1 MFGKKN
7 NDADEQIT
15 GGPSSQS
22 GIADDGFSDF
32 FGNDTGENQESAG
45 SVPEYGQS
53 GEAGDTQGYPQQ
65 AQEVEYG
72 QEDNGYNQPN
82 EAYSQYDGYNQ
93 QGYEQQS
100 YEQQGYEQQGYEQ
113 QGYEQQG
120 NEQGEVQL
128 SKKELKK
135 LQKAEKKAAKA
146 MGKSKGNGDAQQE
159 VPIEKP
165 KMMLYLVIDKPVEG
179 LLNYFRMSGVN
190 VSNIYSDIGEAKNE
204 VIMQS
209 DPLRIVI
216 VDTGLGKF
224 TTTTMRAEL
233 IDMMGISDDQNRTTV
248 FYTDSALKV
257 DTLHTLGKSG
267 KDIDWFKYQSTALVV
282 ATLLS
287 YNEEYILNSDSD
299 NLADQKKTQEKDV
312 LNFKGLTSGLPDVP
326 RMEIT
331 GFTSDAIMTHVVN
344 NVDGTIPGFEVNY

>member
-53 GEAGDTQGYPQQ
+53 GEAGDTQDYPQQ
-65 AQEVEYG
+65 AQEVEYS

-93 QGYEQQS
+93 QVYEQQS

-299 NLADQKKTQEKDV
+299 NLADQKKTQAKDV

-344 NVDGTIPGFEVNY
+344 NVDGTIPGFEINY

>member
-45 SVPEYGQS
+45 SVPEYGQN
-53 GEAGDTQGYPQQ
+53 GEDGDTQGYPQQ

-93 QGYEQQS
+93 QGYEQQ
-100 YEQQGYEQQGYEQ
+100 GYEQQGYEQ
-113 QGYEQQG
+113 QGYEQ
-120 NEQGEVQL
+120 EEVQL

-146 MGKSKGNGDAQQE
+146 MGKSKGDGDAQQE

-299 NLADQKKTQEKDV
+299 NLADQKKTQANEV

-344 NVDGTIPGFEVNY
+344 NADGTIPGFEVNY

>member
-1 MFGKKN
+1 MFSKKN
-7 NDADEQIT
+7 NDADEQVT
-15 GGPSSQS
+15 GRPSSQS
-22 GIADDGFSDF
+22 SIADDGFSDF
-32 FGNDTGENQESAG
+32 FGDDTGENQESAG
-45 SVPEYGQS
+45 SIPEYGQS

-100 YEQQGYEQQGYEQ
+100 YEQQGYEQE
-113 QGYEQQG
+113 
-120 NEQGEVQL
+120 EVQL

-146 MGKSKGNGDAQQE
+146 MGKSKGAGDAQQE

-287 YNEEYILNSDSD
+287 YNEDYILNSESD
-299 NLADQKKTQEKDV
+299 NLADQKKTQANEV

-344 NVDGTIPGFEVNY
+344 NVEGTILGFEINY

>member
-45 SVPEYGQS
+45 SIPEDGHN

-82 EAYSQYDGYNQ
+82 KAYSQYDGYNQ
-93 QGYEQQS
+93 QGYEQQ
-100 YEQQGYEQQGYEQ
+100 GYEQQGYEQ
-113 QGYEQQG
+113 E
-120 NEQGEVQL
+120 EVQL

-146 MGKSKGNGDAQQE
+146 MGKSKGDGDAQQE

-299 NLADQKKTQEKDV
+299 NLADQKKTQANDV
-312 LNFKGLTSGLPDVP
+312 LSFKGLTSGLPDVP

-344 NVDGTIPGFEVNY
+344 NADGTIPGFEVNY

>member
-45 SVPEYGQS
+45 SVPEYEHS
-53 GEAGDTQGYPQQ
+53 GEDGDTQDYPQQ

-113 QGYEQQG
+113 
-120 NEQGEVQL
+120 GEVQL

-146 MGKSKGNGDAQQE
+146 MGKSKGDRDAQQE

-287 YNEEYILNSDSD
+287 YNEEYILNSESD
-299 NLADQKKTQEKDV
+299 NLADQKKTQANDV

-331 GFTSDAIMTHVVN
+331 GFTSDAIMTHIVN
-344 NVDGTIPGFEVNY
+344 NVDGTIPGFEINY

>member
-45 SVPEYGQS
+45 SIPEDGHS

-93 QGYEQQS
+93 QGYEQQ
-100 YEQQGYEQQGYEQ
+100 GYEQE
-113 QGYEQQG
+113 
-120 NEQGEVQL
+120 EVQL

-146 MGKSKGNGDAQQE
+146 MGKSKGGGDAQQE

-165 KMMLYLVIDKPVEG
+165 KMMLYLIIDKPVEG

-287 YNEEYILNSDSD
+287 YNEEYILNSESD
-299 NLADQKKTQEKDV
+299 NLADQKKTQANDV

-331 GFTSDAIMTHVVN
+331 GFTGDAIMTHVVN
-344 NVDGTIPGFEVNY
+344 NVDGTIPGFEINY

>member
-299 NLADQKKTQEKDV
+299 NLADQKKTQAKDV

>member
-32 FGNDTGENQESAG
+32 FGNDAGENQESAG

-93 QGYEQQS
+93 QGYEQQG

-113 QGYEQQG
+113 QGYEQ
-120 NEQGEVQL
+120 EEVQL

-287 YNEEYILNSDSD
+287 YNEEYILNSESD
-299 NLADQKKTQEKDV
+299 NLADQKKTQAKDV

-344 NVDGTIPGFEVNY
+344 NADGTIPGFEVNY

>member
-53 GEAGDTQGYPQQ
+53 GEDGDTQGYPQQ

-72 QEDNGYNQPN
+72 QEDNGHNQPD
-82 EAYSQYDGYNQ
+82 EAYGQYGDYNQ

-100 YEQQGYEQQGYEQ
+100 YEQQGYEQQGY
-113 QGYEQQG
+113 
-120 NEQGEVQL
+120 EQGEVQL

-146 MGKSKGNGDAQQE
+146 MGKSKGDRDAQQE

-299 NLADQKKTQEKDV
+299 NLADQKKTQANEV

-344 NVDGTIPGFEVNY
+344 NADGTIPGFEVNY

>member
-45 SVPEYGQS
+45 SIPEDGQS

-82 EAYSQYDGYNQ
+82 EAYSQYNGYNQ

-100 YEQQGYEQQGYEQ
+100 YEQQGYEQQGY
-113 QGYEQQG
+113 
-120 NEQGEVQL
+120 EQGEVQL

-146 MGKSKGNGDAQQE
+146 MGKSKGDRDAQQE

-287 YNEEYILNSDSD
+287 YNEEYILNSESD
-299 NLADQKKTQEKDV
+299 NLADQKKTQANDV

-331 GFTSDAIMTHVVN
+331 GFTSDAIMTHIVN
-344 NVDGTIPGFEVNY
+344 NVDGTIPGFEINY

>member
-45 SVPEYGQS
+45 SIPEDGHS

-113 QGYEQQG
+113 QGYEQ
-120 NEQGEVQL
+120 EEVQL

-146 MGKSKGNGDAQQE
+146 MGKSKGNGDTQQE

-190 VSNIYSDIGEAKNE
+190 VSNIYSDISEAKNE

-287 YNEEYILNSDSD
+287 YNEEYILNSESD
-299 NLADQKKTQEKDV
+299 NLADQKKTQANDV
-312 LNFKGLTSGLPDVP
+312 LNFMGLTSGLPDVP

-331 GFTSDAIMTHVVN
+331 GFTGDAIMTHVVN
-344 NVDGTIPGFEVNY
+344 NVDGTIPGFEINY

>member
-299 NLADQKKTQEKDV
+299 NLADQKKTQAKDV

-344 NVDGTIPGFEVNY
+344 NVDGTIPGFEINY

>member
-1 MFGKKN
+1 MFSKKN

-45 SVPEYGQS
+45 SVPEYEHS
-53 GEAGDTQGYPQQ
+53 GEDGDTQDYPQQ

-82 EAYSQYDGYNQ
+82 EAYSQYGDYNQ

-100 YEQQGYEQQGYEQ
+100 YEQQGYEQQGY
-113 QGYEQQG
+113 
-120 NEQGEVQL
+120 EQGEVQL

-287 YNEEYILNSDSD
+287 YNEEYILNSESD
-299 NLADQKKTQEKDV
+299 NLADQKKTQANDV

-331 GFTSDAIMTHVVN
+331 GFTSDAIMTHIVN
-344 NVDGTIPGFEVNY
+344 NVDGTIPGFEINY

>member
-53 GEAGDTQGYPQQ
+53 GEAGDTQDYPQQ

-93 QGYEQQS
+93 QGYEQQ
-100 YEQQGYEQQGYEQ
+100 GYEQQGYEQ
-113 QGYEQQG
+113 QGYEQ
-120 NEQGEVQL
+120 EEVQL

-299 NLADQKKTQEKDV
+299 NLADQKKTQANEV

-344 NVDGTIPGFEVNY
+344 NVDGTIPGFEINY

>member
-32 FGNDTGENQESAG
+32 FGNDTGENPESAG
-45 SVPEYGQS
+45 SIPEYGQS

-82 EAYSQYDGYNQ
+82 EAYSQYDGYSQ
-93 QGYEQQS
+93 QG

-120 NEQGEVQL
+120 YEQEEVQL

-146 MGKSKGNGDAQQE
+146 MGKSKGNGDTQQE

-287 YNEEYILNSDSD
+287 YNEEYILNSESD
-299 NLADQKKTQEKDV
+299 NLADQKKTQANDV

-331 GFTSDAIMTHVVN
+331 GFTGDAIMTHVVN
-344 NVDGTIPGFEVNY
+344 NVDGTIPGFEINY

>member
-53 GEAGDTQGYPQQ
+53 GEDGDTQGYPQQ

-113 QGYEQQG
+113 
-120 NEQGEVQL
+120 GEVQL

-146 MGKSKGNGDAQQE
+146 MGKSKGDRDAQQE

-179 LLNYFRMSGVN
+179 LLDYFRMSGVN

-287 YNEEYILNSDSD
+287 YNEDYILNSESD
-299 NLADQKKTQEKDV
+299 NLADQKKTQANEV

-344 NVDGTIPGFEVNY
+344 NADGTIPGFEVNY

>member
-45 SVPEYGQS
+45 SIPEDGQS

-82 EAYSQYDGYNQ
+82 EAYSQYNGYNQ

-100 YEQQGYEQQGYEQ
+100 YEQQGYEQ

-146 MGKSKGNGDAQQE
+146 MGKSKGDGDAQQE

-287 YNEEYILNSDSD
+287 YNEEYILNSESD
-299 NLADQKKTQEKDV
+299 NLADQKKTQANDV

-331 GFTSDAIMTHVVN
+331 GFTSDAIMTHIVN
-344 NVDGTIPGFEVNY
+344 NVDGTIPGFEINY

>member
-32 FGNDTGENQESAG
+32 FGNDAGENQESAG

-93 QGYEQQS
+93 QGYEQQG

-113 QGYEQQG
+113 QGYEQ
-120 NEQGEVQL
+120 EEVQL

-287 YNEEYILNSDSD
+287 YNEEYILNSESD
-299 NLADQKKTQEKDV
+299 NLADQKKTQAKDV

-344 NVDGTIPGFEVNY
+344 NVDGTIPGFEINY

>member
-45 SVPEYGQS
+45 SVPEYEHS
-53 GEAGDTQGYPQQ
+53 GEDGDTQDYPQQ

-113 QGYEQQG
+113 E
-120 NEQGEVQL
+120 EVQL

-146 MGKSKGNGDAQQE
+146 MGKSKGDRDAQQE

-299 NLADQKKTQEKDV
+299 NLADQKKTQANEV

-344 NVDGTIPGFEVNY
+344 NADGTIPGFEVNY

>member
-45 SVPEYGQS
+45 SVPEYEHS
-53 GEAGDTQGYPQQ
+53 GEDGDTQEYPQQ

-72 QEDNGYNQPN
+72 QENNGHNQPD
-82 EAYSQYDGYNQ
+82 EAYGQYGDYNQ

-100 YEQQGYEQQGYEQ
+100 YEQQGY
-113 QGYEQQG
+113 
-120 NEQGEVQL
+120 EQGEVQL

-146 MGKSKGNGDAQQE
+146 MGKSKGDRDAQQE

-179 LLNYFRMSGVN
+179 LLNYCRIPGVN

-224 TTTTMRAEL
+224 TTTTMRAVL

-248 FYTDSALKV
+248 F
-257 DTLHTLGKSG
+257 
-267 KDIDWFKYQSTALVV
+267 
-282 ATLLS
+282 
-287 YNEEYILNSDSD
+287 
-299 NLADQKKTQEKDV
+299 
-312 LNFKGLTSGLPDVP
+312 
-326 RMEIT
+326 
-331 GFTSDAIMTHVVN
+331 
-344 NVDGTIPGFEVNY
+344 

>member
-45 SVPEYGQS
+45 SIPEDGQS

-113 QGYEQQG
+113 
-120 NEQGEVQL
+120 GEVQL

-146 MGKSKGNGDAQQE
+146 MGKSKGDRDAQQE

-287 YNEEYILNSDSD
+287 YNEEYILNSESD
-299 NLADQKKTQEKDV
+299 NLADQKKTQANDV

-331 GFTSDAIMTHVVN
+331 GFTSDAIMTHIVN
-344 NVDGTIPGFEVNY
+344 NVDGTIPGFEINY

>member
-82 EAYSQYDGYNQ
+82 EAYGQYGDYNQ

-100 YEQQGYEQQGYEQ
+100 YEQQSYEQ

-299 NLADQKKTQEKDV
+299 NLADQKKTQAKDV

-344 NVDGTIPGFEVNY
+344 NVDGTIPGFEINY

>member
-1 MFGKKN
+1 MFSKKN

-32 FGNDTGENQESAG
+32 FGNDTGENPESAG

-82 EAYSQYDGYNQ
+82 EAYSQYDGYSQ

-100 YEQQGYEQQGYEQ
+100 YEQQGYEQQGY
-113 QGYEQQG
+113 
-120 NEQGEVQL
+120 EQGEVQL

-146 MGKSKGNGDAQQE
+146 MGKSKGDRDAQQE
-159 VPIEKP
+159 VTIEKP

-287 YNEEYILNSDSD
+287 YNEDYILNSDSD
-299 NLADQKKTQEKDV
+299 NLADQKKTQANEV

-344 NVDGTIPGFEVNY
+344 NADGTIPGFEVNY

>member
-287 YNEEYILNSDSD
+287 YNEDYILNSDSD
-299 NLADQKKTQEKDV
+299 NLADQKKTQANDV

>member
-53 GEAGDTQGYPQQ
+53 GEDGDTQGYPQQ

-93 QGYEQQS
+93 QGYEQQ
-100 YEQQGYEQQGYEQ
+100 GYEQQGYEQ
-113 QGYEQQG
+113 QGYEQ
-120 NEQGEVQL
+120 EEVQL

-146 MGKSKGNGDAQQE
+146 MGKSKGAGDAQQE

-179 LLNYFRMSGVN
+179 LLDYFRMSGVN

-299 NLADQKKTQEKDV
+299 NLADQKKTQANEV

>member
-32 FGNDTGENQESAG
+32 FGNGTGENQESAG

-53 GEAGDTQGYPQQ
+53 GEDGDTQGYPQQ

-72 QEDNGYNQPN
+72 KEDNGYNQPN
-82 EAYSQYDGYNQ
+82 EAYSQYNGYNQ

-100 YEQQGYEQQGYEQ
+100 YEQQGYEQE
-113 QGYEQQG
+113 
-120 NEQGEVQL
+120 EVQL

-146 MGKSKGNGDAQQE
+146 MGKSKGGGDAQQE

-299 NLADQKKTQEKDV
+299 NLADQKKTQANEV

-344 NVDGTIPGFEVNY
+344 NADGTIPGFEVNY

>member
-53 GEAGDTQGYPQQ
+53 GEAGDTQDYPQQ
-65 AQEVEYG
+65 AQGVEYG
-72 QEDNGYNQPN
+72 QEDNGYNQPK

-113 QGYEQQG
+113 E
-120 NEQGEVQL
+120 EVQL

-146 MGKSKGNGDAQQE
+146 MGKSKGDGDAQQE

-287 YNEEYILNSDSD
+287 YNEDYILNSESD
-299 NLADQKKTQEKDV
+299 NLADQKKTQANEV

-344 NVDGTIPGFEVNY
+344 NADGTIPGFEVNY

>member
-45 SVPEYGQS
+45 SIPEDGQS

-113 QGYEQQG
+113 QG

-146 MGKSKGNGDAQQE
+146 MGKSKGDGDAQQE

-287 YNEEYILNSDSD
+287 YNEEYILNSESD
-299 NLADQKKTQEKDV
+299 NLADQKKTQANDV

-331 GFTSDAIMTHVVN
+331 GFTSDAIMTHIVN
-344 NVDGTIPGFEVNY
+344 NVDGTIPGFEINY

>member
-53 GEAGDTQGYPQQ
+53 GEAGDTQDYPQQ
-65 AQEVEYG
+65 AQEVEYS

-93 QGYEQQS
+93 QVYEQQS

-287 YNEEYILNSDSD
+287 YNEEYILNSESD
-299 NLADQKKTQEKDV
+299 NLADQKKTQANDV

-331 GFTSDAIMTHVVN
+331 GFTSDAIMTHIVN
-344 NVDGTIPGFEVNY
+344 NVDGTIPGFEINY